1 MSAAKVGF
9 RMDEDT
15 LVSLGVIIAILA
27 VSAGL
32 INNWIGRTGEEG
44 VLALYVLNEKGDT
57 DPRFYPG
64 NVTAGEGFLLY
75 VGVQNGNKDA
85 INLRVEVKIG
95 DFSTPPPTKTVPSS
109 LSPLKSLE
117 FTVSPRNTSTSPLEL
132 MLNETGLNRRIIF
145 ELYAYDAASGSYRY
159 TGIWNQIW
167 VNVTGPPP

>member
-1 MSAAKVGF
+1 
-9 RMDEDT
+9 MDEDT

-32 INNWIGRTGEEG
+32 INNWISRAGEDG
-44 VLALYVLNEKGDT
+44 VLALYVLNEKGNT

-64 NVTAGEGFLLY
+64 NVTAGEEFLLY
-75 VGVQNGNKDA
+75 IEVQNDLKEA
-85 INLRVEVKIG
+85 MSLRVEVKIG
-95 DFSTPPPTKTVPSS
+95 DSSTPPPTGTVPSS

-117 FTVSPRNTSTSPLEL
+117 FTVSPKNTSISPLEL
-132 MLNETGLNRRIIF
+132 VLNDTGLNRRVIF
-145 ELYAYDAASGSYRY
+145 ELYAYDSASGSYRY